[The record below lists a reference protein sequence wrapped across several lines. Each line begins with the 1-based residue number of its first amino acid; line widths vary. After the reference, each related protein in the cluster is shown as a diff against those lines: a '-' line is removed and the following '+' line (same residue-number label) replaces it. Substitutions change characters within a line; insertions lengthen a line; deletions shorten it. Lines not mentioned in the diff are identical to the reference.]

1 MPTIVAFGDSI
12 TLGVRQDGS
21 CREEQTFRYQL
32 QKRLNAELG
41 QAGPWVIENA
51 GIGGNTTRDAL
62 GRIDKDVLDK
72 KPHYATIM
80 FGVNDS
86 AMVSFPDF
94 QPIPEPR
101 VPLCEFRRNLEEI
114 VRRIQAIR
122 AKVVLLTPPPMSARH
137 WLANTSPSY
146 KGRDMNWMFR
156 TYIPSIHEVAEVCRV
171 PLLDV
176 WTRYMDGGHLNDWLP
191 DGVHPNEEGHR
202 AIADMLFDHL
212 QTTMVDG

>member
-1 MPTIVAFGDSI
+1 MLTIVAFGDSI
-12 TLGVRQDGS
+12 TLGVRADGS

-32 QKRLNAELG
+32 QKRLNAEL
-41 QAGPWVIENA
+41 ARARTWLIENA

-62 GRIDKDVLDK
+62 GRIEKGVLAK
-72 KPHYATIM
+72 KPDYATVM

-94 QPIPEPR
+94 QPISEPR
-101 VPLCEFRRNLEEI
+101 VPLCEYRRNLEEI

-122 AKVVLLTPPPMSARH
+122 AKVVLLTPPPIGPRH

-146 KGRDMNWMFR
+146 KGRDMNWMFQ
-156 TYIPSIHEVAEVCRV
+156 TYIPSVHEVAQVCRV

-176 WTRYMDGGHLNDWLP
+176 WTRYMASGKLNDWLP

-202 AIADMLFDHL
+202 VIADMLFDHFRK
-212 QTTMVDG
+212 TMVDG